1 MCPPTSSWVS
11 WPLLPL
17 NIAKKSSLEIC
28 RPIVHLYNIVHLITS
43 ASITEVLIFVLLC
56 SFDIINL
63 TSDHFSST
71 RSGHLHIVR
80 AVADPGFTNGGQGRG
95 AAGAEGVGCG
105 EGCPLPTSRGV

>member
-17 NIAKKSSLEIC
+17 NIAKKPSLEIC

-71 RSGHLHIVR
+71 RSGHLLIVR
-80 AVADPGFTNGGQGRG
+80 AVADPGFTNGGKDEAPQAQMGG
-95 AAGAEGVGCG
+95 MWGGVSPSHL
-105 EGCPLPTSRGV
+105 ESV